1 MTQSDFIAIINPL
14 RSKMFRFAKRLLI
27 SNEEAEDAT
36 QEVIMKLWAMNERL
50 NEYRSIEALA
60 MTMTKNY
67 CLDQLK
73 SNRATKH
80 LQIVHND
87 FAIHGKDYQK
97 DLESS
102 DSLKWIGRI
111 VNQLP
116 EQQKLVLHMRDIEHY
131 EFAQIAE
138 ILDITEVTAR
148 VTLNRARK
156 TIKEQIIKTHQY
168 GTA

>member
-1 MTQSDFIAIINPL
+1 MTQSDFIAIINPI
-14 RSKMFRFAKRLLI
+14 RSKLFRFAKRLLI

-36 QEVIMKLWAMNERL
+36 QEVIMKLWAMNEKL
-50 NEYRSIEALA
+50 AAYRSIEALA

-80 LQIVHND
+80 LQIVHSD
-87 FAIHGKDYQK
+87 FALHGKDFQQ
-97 DLESS
+97 DLEAA
-102 DSLKWIGRI
+102 DSLKWIGKI
-111 VNQLP
+111 VNRLP
-116 EQQKLVLHMRDIEHY
+116 EQQKLVLHMRDVEHY
-131 EFAQIAE
+131 EFSQIAE